1 MSIVQTIVL
10 EDNEILVKKKAYDK
24 TEPNYYRVGNG
35 TMNKHKIQSIDLLT
49 IGFNSSSDAQWLILK
64 IKDSITWDNDYNPV
78 VKITP
83 INNPEKQKLLR
94 GYKELHQKDIVRRV
108 KQGHYMLNPNALI
121 PLDYPSALAT
131 WEASKK
137 YKVTSP

>member
-1 MSIVQTIVL
+1 MSIIQTIVL
-10 EDNEILVKKKAYDK
+10 EDNEVLVKKKVYNKA
-24 TEPNYYRVGNG
+24 EPNYLRIGNG

-49 IGFNSSSDAQWLILK
+49 VGFNSSLAAQWLILK
-64 IKDSITWDNDYNPV
+64 IKDGINWDNEYSPV

-83 INNPEKQKLLR
+83 ENNAEKQKLLR

-108 KQGHYMLNPNALI
+108 KQGYYMINPNALI
-121 PLDYPSALAT
+121 PLDYLSAINT

-137 YKVTSP
+137 CEQLSP